1 MVRLAGVSKGQSE
14 KPDGG
19 AGASRR
25 PTEKPD
31 GGAAAPQTGRIRV
44 KFFPQEGRAYLAF
57 FKPFDVLC
65 QFTPEPGSDKG
76 TLAQFGFPREVYPI
90 GRLDADSEGLLILS
104 DDPRLNSRLLDPQNG
119 HSRTYLA
126 QVENCPTQAAIE
138 KLESGVDIKGHWT
151 LPAQV
156 SLINDEP
163 ALPEREKPIRFRKN
177 IPTAWLSVTIKEGK
191 NRQVRRMTAA
201 VGHPTL
207 RLVRVAIG
215 RLQLGSLD
223 LKPGQWRQLTD
234 EELALAFQ
242 W

>member
-1 MVRLAGVSKGQSE
+1 MTRFE
-14 KPDGG
+14 KPHKEG
-19 AGASRR
+19 
-25 PTEKPD
+25 E
-31 GGAAAPQTGRIRV
+31 PQQLGRIRI
-44 KFFPQEGRAYLAF
+44 KFHPQLGKSYLAF

-76 TLAQFGFPREVYPI
+76 TLAEFGFPPGVYPV
-90 GRLDADSEGLLILS
+90 GRLDADSEGLLLLS
-104 DDPRLNSRLLDPQNG
+104 DDTRMNSRLLDPKNE

-126 QVENCPTQAAIE
+126 QVENIPAPSSIE

-151 LPAQV
+151 LPAKV
-156 SLINDEP
+156 SLVNEEP
-163 ALPEREKPIRFRKN
+163 QLPERGKPIRFRKN
-177 IPTAWLSVTIKEGK
+177 IPTAWLQVTITEGK

-215 RLQLGSLD
+215 ALKLQSLG
-223 LKPGQWRQLTD
+223 LKPGEWRKLTD
-234 EELALAFQ
+234 EELAQAFQ

>member
-1 MVRLAGVSKGQSE
+1 MAG
-14 KPDGG
+14 KPAEDGD
-19 AGASRR
+19 AHPA
-25 PTEKPD
+25 
-31 GGAAAPQTGRIRV
+31 GRILV

-57 FKPFDVLC
+57 YKPLDILC

-76 TLAQFGFPREVYPI
+76 TLAQFGFPNDVYPI

-126 QVENCPTQAAIE
+126 QVENVPALSALE

-151 LPAQV
+151 LPARV
-156 SLINDEP
+156 SLVDEEP
-163 ALPEREKPIRFRKN
+163 QLPQREKPIRVRKN
-177 IPTAWLSVTIKEGK
+177 IPTAWMKVTIKEGK

-207 RLVRVAIG
+207 RLIRVAIG
-215 RLQLGSLD
+215 KLELNNLGLQ
-223 LKPGQWRQLTD
+223 PGQWRQLTND
-234 EELALAFQ
+234 ELALTFQ

>member
-1 MVRLAGVSKGQSE
+1 MCF
-14 KPDGG
+14 
-19 AGASRR
+19 ASSR
-25 PTEKPD
+25 PSP
-31 GGAAAPQTGRIRV
+31 APT
-44 KFFPQEGRAYLAF
+44 KAP
-57 FKPFDVLC
+57 
-65 QFTPEPGSDKG
+65 
-76 TLAQFGFPREVYPI
+76 AQFGFPREVYPI
-90 GRLDADSEGLLILS
+90 GRLDADSEGLLLLS

-126 QVENCPTQAAIE
+126 QVENIPTQADIE

-156 SLINDEP
+156 SIVKEEP
-163 ALPEREKPIRFRKN
+163 QLPEREKPIRFRKN

-215 RLQLGSLD
+215 RLHLDSLD
-223 LKPGQWRQLTD
+223 LKPGQWCNLSD
-234 EELALAFQ
+234 EELALTFQ

>member
-1 MVRLAGVSKGQSE
+1 MVCVKNQSGDE
-14 KPDGG
+14 DVNP
-19 AGASRR
+19 A
-25 PTEKPD
+25 
-31 GGAAAPQTGRIRV
+31 GRIRI
-44 KFFPQEGRAYLAF
+44 KFFPQKDKAYLAF

-90 GRLDADSEGLLILS
+90 GRLDADSEGLLLLS
-104 DDPRLNSRLLDPQNG
+104 DDARLNSRLLDPQNG

-126 QVENCPTQAAIE
+126 QVENVPTQSAIE

-151 LPAQV
+151 LPAKV
-156 SLINDEP
+156 SVIEDEP
-163 ALPEREKPIRFRKN
+163 QLPERDKPIRVRKN
-177 IPTAWLSVTIKEGK
+177 IPTAWLKVTITEGK

-215 RLQLGSLD
+215 ALNVNSLD
-223 LKPGQWRQLTD
+223 LQPGQWRQLTD
-234 EELALAFQ
+234 EELALAFL

>member
-1 MVRLAGVSKGQSE
+1 MPGPTG
-14 KPDGG
+14 KPHEEGG
-19 AGASRR
+19 AHPA
-25 PTEKPD
+25 
-31 GGAAAPQTGRIRV
+31 GRILV
-44 KFFPQEGRAYLAF
+44 KFFPQPGRAYLAF
-57 FKPFDVLC
+57 FKPFDILC

-76 TLAQFGFPREVYPI
+76 TLAQFGFPSDVYPI
-90 GRLDADSEGLLILS
+90 GRLDADSEGLLLLS

-126 QVENCPTQAAIE
+126 QVENIPERSALE

-151 LPAQV
+151 LPAKV
-156 SLINDEP
+156 SLVEEEP
-163 ALPEREKPIRFRKN
+163 QLPEREKPIRFRKN
-177 IPTAWLSVTIKEGK
+177 IPTAWIKVTIKEGK

-215 RLQLGSLD
+215 KLELSSLALQ
-223 LKPGQWRQLTD
+223 PGQWRQLSD

>member
-1 MVRLAGVSKGQSE
+1 MVRVTGRFE
-14 KPDGG
+14 RPDGSG
-19 AGASRR
+19 E
-25 PTEKPD
+25 PHPL
-31 GGAAAPQTGRIRV
+31 GRVRI
-44 KFFPQEGRAYLAF
+44 KFFPQKGKAYLAF

-76 TLAQFGFPREVYPI
+76 TLAEFGFPPDVYPV
-90 GRLDADSEGLLILS
+90 GRLDADSEGLLLLS
-104 DDPRLNSRLLDPQNG
+104 DDARMNSRLLDPKNE
-119 HSRTYLA
+119 HPRTYLA
-126 QVENCPTQAAIE
+126 QVENVPAPASIE

-151 LPAQV
+151 LPAKV
-156 SLINDEP
+156 SLIKEEP
-163 ALPEREKPIRFRKN
+163 HLPERGKPIRYRKN
-177 IPTAWLSVTIKEGK
+177 IPTAWLQVTITEGK

-215 RLQLGSLD
+215 ALQLESLG

>member
-1 MVRLAGVSKGQSE
+1 VTD
-14 KPDGG
+14 PDGDEG
-19 AGASRR
+19 AHPA
-25 PTEKPD
+25 
-31 GGAAAPQTGRIRV
+31 GRIHI

-57 FKPFDVLC
+57 FKPFDILC

-76 TLAQFGFPREVYPI
+76 TLAQFGFPKDVYPI

-104 DDPRLNSRLLDPQNG
+104 DDPRLNSRLLDPKNG

-126 QVENCPTQAAIE
+126 QIENIPPQSAIE

-151 LPAQV
+151 LPAKV
-156 SLINDEP
+156 SLVREEP
-163 ALPEREKPIRFRKN
+163 QLPEREKPIRFRKN
-177 IPTAWLSVTIKEGK
+177 IPTAWLKVTITEGK

-215 RLQLGSLD
+215 TLQLDQLD
-223 LKPGQWRQLTD
+223 LQPGQWRKLTD
-234 EELALAFQ
+234 EELALTFQ